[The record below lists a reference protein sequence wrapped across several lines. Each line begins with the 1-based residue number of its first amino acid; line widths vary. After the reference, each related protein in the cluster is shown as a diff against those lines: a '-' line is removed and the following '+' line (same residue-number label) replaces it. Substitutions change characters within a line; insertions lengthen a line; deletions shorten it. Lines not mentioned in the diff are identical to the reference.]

1 MDINLSYG
9 VKQLA
14 IDVEIAAV
22 FKEIAAKAEFEVSDA
37 VWHTWGTCSHGIKG
51 ADAIFNGILY
61 GTPVYCH

>member
-14 IDVEIAAV
+14 IDVEIAAM

-37 VWHTWGTCSHGIKG
+37 VWNAWCACTHGIKC
-51 ADAIFNGILY
+51 ADTVFYCVLY
-61 GTPVYCH
+61 GAPV

>member
-37 VWHTWGTCSHGIKG
+37 VRDAWGASAHCVKCANAVFHS
-51 ADAIFNGILY
+51 ILY
-61 GTPVYCH
+61 CAPVYCH